1 MSLACARWYRPLLL
15 LCVLAFLS
23 GCAARLAYNTMNYWV
38 PWYLDD
44 YVSLT
49 PVQASRFESEL
60 LQAQAVHRRQELPK
74 LHQHI
79 LEFQQELQRPL
90 TSEQIRS
97 YHYSFTALA
106 EQSASVFTPPA
117 ANLLRYMSN
126 IQIDQINSKIN
137 KELDELRVKRDKLS
151 QEEKLQRYT
160 TRFEKFSKEWIGSL
174 TEEQQ
179 TIIEELAKYQLD
191 IEPVFFS
198 ARRGLYQQWQ
208 ALLSQRHRPE
218 FDARLKRLLRDVVG
232 LRYAP
237 VQSQLDQYLQRR
249 FALMAQLNQSLSSS
263 QRQYLM
269 NKLTDT
275 RKEIAV
281 LIQQ

>member
-1 MSLACARWYRPLLL
+1 MSLACARWHRPLLL
-15 LCVLAFLS
+15 LCLLVFLS

-49 PVQASRFESEL
+49 PAQASRFESEL

-74 LHQHI
+74 LHQQI
-79 LEFQQELQRPL
+79 LEFQQDLQRPL
-90 TSEQIRS
+90 TSAQIAR
-97 YHYSFTALA
+97 YHDSFTALA
-106 EQSASVFTPPA
+106 EQSVSVFTPPV
-117 ANLLRYMSN
+117 ANLLRYLSN

-137 KELDELRVKRDKLS
+137 KDLDELRAKREKLS

-160 TRFEKFSKEWIGSL
+160 ARFEKFSKEWVGSL
-174 TEEQQ
+174 TKEQQ
-179 TIIEELAKYQLD
+179 AMIGELAKHQLD
-191 IEPVFFS
+191 MEPVFFS
-198 ARRGLYQQWQ
+198 VRSGLYQQWQ
-208 ALLSQRHRPE
+208 SLLSQRHRPE
-218 FDARLKRLLRDVVG
+218 FDARLEKLFRDVVG

-249 FALMAQLNQSLSSS
+249 FELMAQLNQSLSSS

-269 NKLTDT
+269 NQLTET

>member
-1 MSLACARWYRPLLL
+1 MSLACARWHRPLLL
-15 LCVLAFLS
+15 LCVLVLLS
-23 GCAARLAYNTMNYWV
+23 GCAARLAYNTMNYWIF
-38 PWYLDD
+38 WYLDD

-49 PVQASRFESEL
+49 PTQESRFESEL

-79 LEFQQELQRPL
+79 LDFQQDLQRPL
-90 TSEQIRS
+90 TSEQIKS

-106 EQSASVFTPPA
+106 EQSVSVFTPPA
-117 ANLLRYMSN
+117 ANLLRYLSN
-126 IQIDQINSKIN
+126 IQIDQINSKIT
-137 KELDELRVKRDKLS
+137 KELDELRTKREKLS

-160 TRFEKFSKEWIGSL
+160 ARFEKFSKEWIGSL
-174 TEEQQ
+174 TDEQQ
-179 TIIEELAKYQLD
+179 TIIEQLAKHQLD

-198 ARRGLYQQWQ
+198 ARSGLYQQWL

-218 FDARLKRLLRDVVG
+218 FDARLEKLLKDIVG

-249 FALMAQLNQSLSSS
+249 FALMAQLNQSLSAS

-269 NKLTDT
+269 NKLTET